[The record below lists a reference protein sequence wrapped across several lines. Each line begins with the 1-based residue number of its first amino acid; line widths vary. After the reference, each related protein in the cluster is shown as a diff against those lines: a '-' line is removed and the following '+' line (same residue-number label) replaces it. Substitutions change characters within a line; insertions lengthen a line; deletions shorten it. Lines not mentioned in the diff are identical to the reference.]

1 MATEVVGAI
10 LAGGLARR
18 MGGGDKALARVA
30 GRPILS
36 HVIERLAPQV
46 DALILNANGDARRFA
61 EFALPVVPD
70 SVAGFPGPLAGVLAA
85 LEWTLAQRPNA
96 RFVMTAAGDTPFVPL
111 DLVMRLT
118 AAATAERAD
127 LAVAASGGRTHPV
140 FGLWP
145 VAAAPA
151 LRQAIVEEEIRKVDR
166 FSARYRVATVA
177 FDDATDDPFFN
188 INAPDDLD
196 EAERLWL
203 RSRP

>member
-46 DALILNANGDARRFA
+46 DALILNANGDAGRFA
-61 EFALPVVPD
+61 GFALPVVPD

-85 LEWTLAQRPNA
+85 LEWALAHHPGA
-96 RFVMTAAGDTPFVPL
+96 RFVVTAAGDTPFVPA
-111 DLVMRLT
+111 DLVTRLVT
-118 AAATAERAD
+118 AQGAERAE

-145 VAAAPA
+145 LAVATA
-151 LRQAIVEEEIRKVDR
+151 LRQAITGEEIRKVDR
-166 FSARYRVATVA
+166 FTARYRVATVA
-177 FDDATDDPFFN
+177 FDDASGDPFFN

-196 EAERLWL
+196 EAERQWL

>member
-46 DALILNANGDARRFA
+46 DAVILNANGDARRFA
-61 EFALPVVPD
+61 DFGLPLVPD

-85 LEWTLAQRPNA
+85 LEWTLVHRQGA
-96 RFVMTAAGDTPFVPL
+96 RFVVTAAGDTPFVPL
-111 DLVMRLT
+111 DLVMRLMT
-118 AAATAERAD
+118 AATVERAD

-140 FGLWP
+140 FALWP
-145 VAAAPA
+145 VAAARA
-151 LRQAIVEEEIRKVDR
+151 LRQALVEEEIRKVDR

>member
-1 MATEVVGAI
+1 M
-10 LAGGLARR
+10 
-18 MGGGDKALARVA
+18 
-30 GRPILS
+30 
-36 HVIERLAPQV
+36 
-46 DALILNANGDARRFA
+46 
-61 EFALPVVPD
+61 
-70 SVAGFPGPLAGVLAA
+70 
-85 LEWTLAQRPNA
+85 
-96 RFVMTAAGDTPFVPL
+96 
-111 DLVMRLT
+111 
-118 AAATAERAD
+118 
-127 LAVAASGGRTHPV
+127 